1 MADAAWFGG
10 RLRELREGQGLT
22 QDQLAGRVGVQRD
35 AVARWERGAREPS
48 WSNVL
53 ALCEAL
59 GVGCEEFCKAP
70 GERPA
75 PKPGRPIRRAAEV
88 EEPLAPKQSRGR
100 ARKGK

>member
-10 RLRELREGQGLT
+10 RLRELREGKGLT

-59 GVGCEEFCKAP
+59 AVSCEEFCRAP
-70 GERPA
+70 ASRPA
-75 PKPGRPIRRAAEV
+75 PRPGRPPRATAETQKTP
-88 EEPLAPKQSRGR
+88 PLNRPRGR
-100 ARKGK
+100 PRKK